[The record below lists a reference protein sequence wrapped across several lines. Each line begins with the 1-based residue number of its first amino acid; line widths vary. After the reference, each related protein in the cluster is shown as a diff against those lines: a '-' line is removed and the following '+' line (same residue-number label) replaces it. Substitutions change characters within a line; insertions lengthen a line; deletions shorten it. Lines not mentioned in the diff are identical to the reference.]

1 VVRLLTG
8 HHPITTLLASNHAT
22 FSPSITNRSPSEETV
37 STRPSLDD
45 VTPATVAA
53 VQRTLDGRWHALR
66 DEIRGRDDFAE
77 LRVDPGTDV
86 ESHRAAVWEMLA
98 RLAKEGHA
106 VHGFPTAVGGRGD
119 IGGSVVSFEML
130 AFADLS
136 LQVKSGVQWG
146 LFGGAIQA
154 LGNAEQHQRFLP
166 GVMDLSLPG
175 CFAMTET
182 GHGSDVQS
190 VHTTATYEPAA
201 GELVIDTPTESARK
215 DYIGN
220 AARDG
225 RMAAVFVQLYS
236 APAGQEPERHGVH
249 AVLVPLRDDDG
260 TVLPGVEITDD
271 GHKEGLN
278 GVDNGRLAFH
288 GVRVPRENLLDRYG
302 TVAEDGTYSSSISS
316 ENRRFFTML
325 GALVRGR
332 VSVSGSAVGAASLAQ
347 TIAVRYGEARR
358 QFAAPGSDAGASGAT
373 GQGEEIVV
381 LDYLAHQ
388 RKLLPG
394 LARTYA
400 LRFAQNELV
409 EMLHDVQTTR
419 EAGGHIDEKR
429 QRELESRAAGTK
441 ALTTWHATSTI
452 QACREACGGQGYLS
466 ENRLGALRAD
476 TDVFTTFEGDN
487 TVLLQLV
494 AKGLI
499 SGYADD
505 FGHLDTL
512 GTVRFVAD
520 QVLDTVAERT
530 SLRQLAERLRAVG
543 PGREEDDVLD
553 RSWQVK
559 LLDDREEH
567 TLDSLVRRLR
577 RAREKGISAER
588 QFAIFNNAQDHLL
601 RAARSHLDGLVLD
614 AFVRG
619 IDSCVDPSARELLS
633 AVCDLYALSL
643 IEEDKAWFLEH
654 GRMSAARAK
663 TVTAEVNRL
672 CGALRPHARALV
684 DAFGI
689 PESWIGAPIATGA
702 EQRRQDEARA
712 HAASLH

>member
-1 VVRLLTG
+1 MT
-8 HHPITTLLASNHAT
+8 AST
-22 FSPSITNRSPSEETV
+22 P
-37 STRPSLDD
+37 LDPGS
-45 VTPATVAA
+45 VTPAAVVAVRHA
-53 VQRTLDGRWHALR
+53 LDGRWSALR
-66 DEIRGRDDFAE
+66 DEIRARDDFAS
-77 LRVDPGTDV
+77 LRVAPGTDS
-86 ESHRAAVWEMLA
+86 ETYRDRVWEMLG
-98 RLAKEGHA
+98 RLAADGHA
-106 VHGFPTAVGGRGD
+106 LHGFPASVGGHGD

-154 LGNAEQHQRFLP
+154 LGNPEQHARYLP
-166 GVMDLSLPG
+166 SVMDLSLPG
-175 CFAMTET
+175 CFGMTET

-190 VHTTATYEPAA
+190 VHTTATYDPATD
-201 GELVIDTPTESARK
+201 EFVIDTPTESARK

-225 RMAAVFVQLYS
+225 RMAALFVQLFT
-236 APAGQEPERHGVH
+236 APAGEEPQRYGVH
-249 AVLVPLRDDDG
+249 AILVPLRDEDG

-302 TVAEDGTYSSSISS
+302 TVAADGSYSSSIES

-332 VSVSGSAVGAASLAQ
+332 ISVSGSAVGAAMLAL
-347 TIAVRYGEARR
+347 TIAVRYGEVRR
-358 QFAAPGSDAGASGAT
+358 QFSAPGGD
-373 GQGEEIVV
+373 GEIAI

-388 RKLLPG
+388 RKLLPL

-409 EMLHDVQTTR
+409 EMLHDIQTTR
-419 EAGGHIDEKR
+419 EAGGDVDEKR
-429 QRELESRAAGTK
+429 QRELESRAAGIK
-441 ALTTWHATSTI
+441 ALSTWNATEVI
-452 QACREACGGQGYLS
+452 QVCREACGGQGYLS
-466 ENRLGALRAD
+466 ENRLGALRTD

-512 GTVRFVAD
+512 GTIRFVAD
-520 QVLDTVAERT
+520 QVLDSVAERT
-530 SLRQLAERLRAVG
+530 SLHSLAERLRGAAG
-543 PGREEDDVLD
+543 GDEDEVLD
-553 RSWQVK
+553 SSWQIK

-577 RAREKGISAER
+577 PARGKGVGADRAFE
-588 QFAIFNNAQDHLL
+588 IFNNAQDHLL

-614 AFVRG
+614 AFNRACE
-619 IDSCVDPSARELLS
+619 SRTDPAARTLMRQ
-633 AVCDLYALSL
+633 VCDLYALSV
-643 IEEDKAWFLEH
+643 IEDDKGWFLEH
-654 GRMSAARAK
+654 GRISASRAK
-663 TVTAEVNRL
+663 AVTAEVNRL
-672 CGALRPHARALV
+672 CQGLRPHARALI

-689 PESWIGAPIATGA
+689 PESWIGAPIAVGDEA
-702 EQRRQDEARA
+702 RRQDEASA
-712 HAASLH
+712 HAHADAGAATS

>member
-1 VVRLLTG
+1 M
-8 HHPITTLLASNHAT
+8 S
-22 FSPSITNRSPSEETV
+22 SPSSRQFPDE
-37 STRPSLDD
+37 
-45 VTPATVAA
+45 VTDATVAA
-53 VQRTLDGRWHALR
+53 VQRALDGRWHTVR
-66 DEIRGRDDFAE
+66 EEIRARPDFAE

-86 ESHRAAVWEMLA
+86 ESYRAEVWGMLR
-98 RLAKEGHA
+98 RLADDGHA

-119 IGGSVVSFEML
+119 IGASVVSFEML

-154 LGNAEQHQRFLP
+154 LGNTDQHARYLP

-190 VHTTATYEPAA
+190 VHTTATYDPET
-201 GELVIDTPTESARK
+201 GEFVVDTPTESARK

-225 RMAAVFVQLYS
+225 RVAAVFVQLYS
-236 APAGQEPERHGVH
+236 LGERHGVH

-260 TVLPGVEITDD
+260 EVLPGVEITDD

-278 GVDNGRLAFH
+278 GVDNGRLAFR

-302 TVAEDGTYSSSISS
+302 SVAEDGTYSSSIES

-358 QFAAPGSDAGASGAT
+358 QFAAPGSD
-373 GQGEEIVV
+373 EEITV

-409 EMLHDVQTTR
+409 EMLHDIQTTR
-419 EAGGHIDEKR
+419 EAGGDVDEKR

-441 ALTTWHATSTI
+441 ALTTWHATATI

-505 FGHLDTL
+505 FGNLDTL

-543 PGREEDDVLD
+543 PGRDEDDVLD

-567 TLDSLVRRLR
+567 TLDGLVRRLR
-577 RAREKGISAER
+577 PARDKSLSAER

-619 IDSCVDPSARELLS
+619 IDATVDPSAQAMLGR
-633 AVCDLYALSL
+633 VCDLYALSL
-643 IEEDKAWFLEH
+643 IEEDKGWFLEH
-654 GRMSAARAK
+654 GRISAARAK

-672 CGALRPHARALV
+672 CQELRPHARALV

>member
-1 VVRLLTG
+1 M
-8 HHPITTLLASNHAT
+8 
-22 FSPSITNRSPSEETV
+22 
-37 STRPSLDD
+37 
-45 VTPATVAA
+45 AA
-53 VQRTLDGRWHALR
+53 VRRTLDGRWHTLR
-66 DEIRGRDDFAE
+66 DEIRSREDFAE
-77 LRVDPGTDV
+77 LRVDPATGV
-86 ESHRAAVWEMLA
+86 EAYRAAVWDMLG
-98 RLAKEGHA
+98 RLAADGHA

-154 LGNAEQHQRFLP
+154 LGNPEQHARWLP
-166 GVMDLSLPG
+166 AVMDLTLPG

-190 VHTTATYEPAA
+190 VHTTATYDPDTREF
-201 GELVIDTPTESARK
+201 VVDTPTESARK

-236 APAGQEPERHGVH
+236 KGERHGVH

-260 TVLPGVEITDD
+260 NVLPGVEITDD

-288 GVRVPRENLLDRYG
+288 GVRVPRENLLDRHG
-302 TVAEDGTYSSSISS
+302 SVAEDGTYSSSIES

-358 QFAAPGSDAGASGAT
+358 QFAAPGGD
-373 GQGEEIVV
+373 EEITV

-409 EMLHDVQTTR
+409 EMLHDIQTTR
-419 EAGGHIDEKR
+419 EAGGDVDEKR

-441 ALTTWHATSTI
+441 ALTTWHATATI

-466 ENRLGALRAD
+466 ENRLGQLRAD

-505 FGHLDTL
+505 FGNLDTL

-543 PGREEDDVLD
+543 PGGEDDVRE

-567 TLDSLVRRLR
+567 TLDGLVRRLR
-577 RAREKGISAER
+577 PARDKGISAER
-588 QFAIFNNAQDHLL
+588 QFAIFNSAQDHLL
-601 RAARSHLDGLVLD
+601 RAARAHLDGLVLD

-619 IDSCVDPSARELLS
+619 IDTCVDPSARALLEK
-633 AVCDLYALSL
+633 VCDLYALSL
-643 IEEDKAWFLEH
+643 IEEDKGWFLEH
-654 GRMSAARAK
+654 GRISAARSKAI
-663 TVTAEVNRL
+663 TAEVNRL
-672 CGALRPHARALV
+672 CLELRPHARALV

-689 PESWIGAPIATGA
+689 PEEWIGAPIATGA

-712 HAASLH
+712 HAASLV

>member
-1 VVRLLTG
+1 M
-8 HHPITTLLASNHAT
+8 
-22 FSPSITNRSPSEETV
+22 SPSRA
-37 STRPSLDD
+37 LDRTS
-45 VTPATVAA
+45 VPAAVVAA
-53 VQRTLDGRWHALR
+53 VGRRLDGRWHELR
-66 DEIRGRDDFAE
+66 EEVRGREDFAD
-77 LRVDPGTDV
+77 LRVEPGTDT
-86 ESHRAAVWEMLA
+86 ETHRARVWEMLQV
-98 RLAKEGHA
+98 LADDGHA
-106 VHGFPTAVGGRGD
+106 VHGFPVAQGGRGD

-154 LGNAEQHQRFLP
+154 LGSLEQQAEYLP
-166 GVMDLSLPG
+166 RVMDLSLPG

-190 VHTTATYEPAA
+190 VHTTATYDPAT
-201 GELVIDTPTESARK
+201 EEFVIDTPTESARK

-225 RMAAVFVQLYS
+225 RMAAVFVQLWS
-236 APAGQEPERHGVH
+236 APADAERSGAGPSGTGETPERHGVH
-249 AVLVPLRDDDG
+249 AVLVPLRDEDG
-260 TVLPGVEITDD
+260 SVRPGVEITDD
-271 GHKEGLN
+271 GQKAGLN

-288 GVRVPRENLLDRYG
+288 GVRVPRANLLAAHG
-302 TVAEDGTYSSSISS
+302 EVAADGTYSSSIES

-332 VSVSGSAVGAASLAQ
+332 ISVSGSAVGAGSLAL

-358 QFAAPGSDAGASGAT
+358 QFAAPGGAD
-373 GQGEEIVV
+373 EIVV

-388 RKLLPG
+388 RKLLPA

-409 EMLHDVQTTR
+409 EMLHDIQTTR
-419 EAGGHIDEKR
+419 EAGGDVEERR
-429 QRELESRAAGTK
+429 QRELESRAAGIK
-441 ALTTWHATSTI
+441 ALNTWHASATI

-466 ENRLGALRAD
+466 ENRLGQLRAD

-499 SGYADD
+499 SNYADD

-530 SLRQLAERLRAVG
+530 SLRALAERLLAVA
-543 PGREEDDVLD
+543 PGRDAEDDLLE

-577 RAREKGISAER
+577 RARDKRLSADE
-588 QFAIFNNAQDHLL
+588 QFAIFNGAQDHLL
-601 RAARSHLDGLVLD
+601 RAARCHLDGLVLD
-614 AFVRG
+614 AFVRA
-619 IDSCVDPSARELLS
+619 VDAETDPGAQRLLAR
-633 AVCDLYALSL
+633 VCDLYVLSVV
-643 IEEDKAWFLEH
+643 EEDKGWFLEH
-654 GRMSAARAK
+654 GRISAARAK
-663 TVTAEVNRL
+663 AVTTEVNRL
-672 CGALRPHARALV
+672 CGELRPHARALV

-702 EQRRQDEARA
+702 EVARQDEARA
-712 HAASLH
+712 ARG

>member
-1 VVRLLTG
+1 VT
-8 HHPITTLLASNHAT
+8 AST
-22 FSPSITNRSPSEETV
+22 P
-37 STRPSLDD
+37 LDSGP
-45 VTPATVAA
+45 VTPAAVVAVRRA
-53 VQRTLDGRWHALR
+53 LDGRWSNVR
-66 DEIRGRDDFAE
+66 DEIRARDDFAQ
-77 LRVDPGTDV
+77 LRVPPGTDS
-86 ESHRAAVWEMLA
+86 ETYRDRVWEMLGQ
-98 RLAKEGHA
+98 LAADGHA
-106 VHGFPTAVGGRGD
+106 LHGFPASVGGHGD

-154 LGNAEQHQRFLP
+154 LGNPEQHARYLP
-166 GVMDLSLPG
+166 SVMDLSLPG
-175 CFAMTET
+175 CFGMTET

-190 VHTTATYEPAA
+190 VHTTATFDPAT
-201 GELVIDTPTESARK
+201 GEFVIDTPTESARK

-225 RMAAVFVQLYS
+225 RMAALFVQLWT
-236 APAGQEPERHGVH
+236 APAGQAPQRYGVH
-249 AVLVPLRDDDG
+249 AILVPLRDDDG

-278 GVDNGRLAFH
+278 GVDNGRLAFR

-302 TVAEDGTYSSSISS
+302 TVAADGTYSSSIES

-332 VSVSGSAVGAASLAQ
+332 ISVSGSAVGAAMLAL
-347 TIAVRYGEARR
+347 TIAIRYGEVRR
-358 QFAAPGSDAGASGAT
+358 QFSAPGGT
-373 GQGEEIVV
+373 GEIAI

-388 RKLLPG
+388 RKLLPL

-409 EMLHDVQTTR
+409 EMLHDIQTAR
-419 EAGGHIDEKR
+419 EAGGDVDEKR
-429 QRELESRAAGTK
+429 QRELESRAAGIK
-441 ALTTWHATSTI
+441 ALSTWNATEVI
-452 QACREACGGQGYLS
+452 QVCREACGGQGYLS
-466 ENRLGALRAD
+466 ENRLGALRTD

-505 FGHLDTL
+505 FGNLDTL
-512 GTVRFVAD
+512 GTIRFVAD
-520 QVLDTVAERT
+520 QVLDSVAERT
-530 SLRQLAERLRAVG
+530 SLHSLAERLRGAAG
-543 PGREEDDVLD
+543 GDDDEVLD
-553 RSWQVK
+553 SSWQIK

-577 RAREKGISAER
+577 PARGKGVSADRAFE
-588 QFAIFNNAQDHLL
+588 IFNSTQDHLL

-614 AFVRG
+614 AFNRACEG
-619 IDSCVDPSARELLS
+619 QQDPAARSLMRQ
-633 AVCDLYALSL
+633 VCDLYALSV
-643 IEEDKAWFLEH
+643 IEADKGWFLEH
-654 GRMSAARAK
+654 GRISASRAK
-663 TVTAEVNRL
+663 AVTSEVNRL
-672 CGALRPHARALV
+672 CQGLRPHARALI

-689 PESWIGAPIATGA
+689 PESWIGAPIAVGDEA
-702 EQRRQDEARA
+702 RRQDEAVA
-712 HAASLH
+712 HAASGTETG

>member
-1 VVRLLTG
+1 M
-8 HHPITTLLASNHAT
+8 
-22 FSPSITNRSPSEETV
+22 
-37 STRPSLDD
+37 
-45 VTPATVAA
+45 
-53 VQRTLDGRWHALR
+53 R
-66 DEIRGRDDFAE
+66 DEIRDRPDFAE
-77 LRVDPGTDV
+77 LRVDPGLDV
-86 ESHRAAVWEMLA
+86 ESYRAEIWEMLR
-98 RLAKEGHA
+98 RLADDGHA

-119 IGGSVVSFEML
+119 IGASVVSFEML

-154 LGNAEQHQRFLP
+154 LGNAEQHARFLP

-190 VHTTATYEPAA
+190 VHTTATYDADT
-201 GELVIDTPTESARK
+201 GEFVVDTPTESARK

-225 RMAAVFVQLYS
+225 RMAAVFVQLYTGRPGEE
-236 APAGQEPERHGVH
+236 AQRHGVH

-302 TVAEDGTYSSSISS
+302 AVAEDGTYSSSIES

-358 QFAAPGSDAGASGAT
+358 QFAAPGSE
-373 GQGEEIVV
+373 EEITV

-409 EMLHDVQTTR
+409 EMLHDIQTTR
-419 EAGGHIDEKR
+419 EAGGDVDEKR

-441 ALTTWHATSTI
+441 ALTTWHATATI

-505 FGHLDTL
+505 FGNLDTL

-530 SLRQLAERLRAVG
+530 SLRQLAERLRAVA
-543 PGREEDDVLD
+543 PGRDEDDVLD

-567 TLDSLVRRLR
+567 TLDGLVRRLR
-577 RAREKGISAER
+577 PARDKSLSAER

-619 IDSCVDPSARELLS
+619 VEAAVDPSARALLGK
-633 AVCDLYALSL
+633 VCDLYALSV
-643 IEEDKAWFLEH
+643 IEEDKGWFLEH
-654 GRMSAARAK
+654 GRISAARAK

-672 CGALRPHARALV
+672 CQELRPHARALV

-689 PESWIGAPIATGA
+689 PETWIGAPIATGA

>member
-1 VVRLLTG
+1 MAAPLSVPPSTSDVSASVV
-8 HHPITTLLASNHAT
+8 
-22 FSPSITNRSPSEETV
+22 
-37 STRPSLDD
+37 D
-45 VTPATVAA
+45 A
-53 VQRTLDGRWHALR
+53 VRHSLDGRWSWLR
-66 DEIRGRDDFAE
+66 DEIRGREDFGD
-77 LRVDPGTDV
+77 LRVEPGIDAET
-86 ESHRAAVWEMLA
+86 HRQRVWEMLGQ
-98 RLAKEGHA
+98 LAADGHA

-154 LGNAEQHQRFLP
+154 LGSPEQQARYLP
-166 GVMDLSLPG
+166 SVMDLSLPG
-175 CFAMTET
+175 CFGMTET

-190 VHTTATYEPAA
+190 VHTTATYDPAT
-201 GELVIDTPTESARK
+201 GEFVIDTPTESAKK

-225 RMAAVFVQLYS
+225 RMAAVFVQLWS
-236 APAGQEPERHGVH
+236 APAGEAPARHGVH

-302 TVAEDGTYSSSISS
+302 SVAADGTYSSSIES

-332 VSVSGSAVGAASLAQ
+332 ISVSGSAVGAAQLAL
-347 TIAVRYGEARR
+347 TIALRYAEARR
-358 QFAAPGSDAGASGAT
+358 QFAAPGGDG
-373 GQGEEIVV
+373 EIVV

-388 RKLLPG
+388 RKLLPL

-409 EMLHDVQTTR
+409 EMLHDIQTER
-419 EAGGHIDEKR
+419 EAGGSVDENR
-429 QRELESRAAGTK
+429 QRELESRAAGIK
-441 ALTTWHATSTI
+441 ALSTWNATEVI
-452 QACREACGGQGYLS
+452 QVCREACGGQGYLS
-466 ENRLGALRAD
+466 ENRLGTLRAD

-505 FGHLDTL
+505 FGNLDTL
-512 GTVRFVAD
+512 GTIRFVAD

-530 SLRQLAERLRAVG
+530 SLHQLAERLRGAAAG
-543 PGREEDDVLD
+543 DDEELLD
-553 RSWQVK
+553 ASWQIK
-559 LLDDREEH
+559 LLDDREQH
-567 TLDSLVRRLR
+567 TLDGLVRRLR
-577 RAREKGISAER
+577 PARGKGVSPDKA
-588 QFAIFNNAQDHLL
+588 FAIFNRAQDHLL
-601 RAARSHLDGLVLD
+601 HSARAHLDGLVLD
-614 AFVRG
+614 AFNRA
-619 IDSCVDPSARELLS
+619 CEAQTDPTARQLMRS
-633 AVCDLYALSL
+633 VCDLYALSVV
-643 IEEDKAWFLEH
+643 EQDKGWFLEH
-654 GRMSAARAK
+654 GRISAARSKA
-663 TVTAEVNRL
+663 VTSEINKL
-672 CGALRPHARALV
+672 CHTLRPHARTLI

-702 EQRRQDEARA
+702 ETRRQDEAIA
-712 HAASLH
+712 HAASLQG

>member
-1 VVRLLTG
+1 MST
-8 HHPITTLLASNHAT
+8 
-22 FSPSITNRSPSEETV
+22 PS
-37 STRPSLDD
+37 STD

-53 VQRTLDGRWHALR
+53 VQLALDGRWHALR
-66 DEIRGRDDFAE
+66 DEVRARDDFAH
-77 LRVDPGTDV
+77 LRVDPDTGV
-86 ESHRAAVWEMLA
+86 ESYRAAVGEMLV
-98 RLAKEGHA
+98 RLADEGHA
-106 VHGFPTAVGGRGD
+106 VHGFPVAVGGRGD

-130 AFADLS
+130 AYADLS

-154 LGNAEQHQRFLP
+154 LGNAEQHARYLP

-190 VHTTATYEPAA
+190 VHTTATYDAA
-201 GELVIDTPTESARK
+201 TGELVIDTPTESARK
-215 DYIGN
+215 DYIGG
-220 AARDG
+220 AARDA

-236 APAGQEPERHGVH
+236 GGERHGVH
-249 AVLVPLRDDDG
+249 AVLVPVRSDDG
-260 TVLPGVEITDD
+260 EVLPGVEIVDD

-278 GVDNGRLAFH
+278 GVDNGRLSFH

-302 TVAEDGTYSSSISS
+302 TVAEDGTYSSSIES

-332 VSVSGSAVGAASLAQ
+332 VSVSGSAVGAAALAQ

-358 QFAAPGSDAGASGAT
+358 QFAAPGSD
-373 GQGEEIVV
+373 EEITV

-400 LRFAQNELV
+400 MRFAQNELV

-419 EAGGHIDEKR
+419 EAGGDVDEKR

-441 ALTTWHATSTI
+441 ALTTWHATATI

-466 ENRLGALRAD
+466 ENRLGQLRAD

-530 SLRQLAERLRAVG
+530 SLRQLAERLRAVA
-543 PGREEDDVLD
+543 PGRDEEDVRD

-567 TLDSLVRRLR
+567 TLDGLVRRLR
-577 RAREKGISAER
+577 PARDKGISPER
-588 QFAIFNNAQDHLL
+588 QFAIFNGAQDHLL

-614 AFVRG
+614 AFVRA
-619 IDSCVDPSARELLS
+619 IDACTDPSARALLGK
-633 AVCDLYALSL
+633 VCDLYALSL
-643 IEEDKAWFLEH
+643 IEEDKGWFLEH
-654 GRMSAARAK
+654 GRISATRSKAI
-663 TVTAEVNRL
+663 TAEVNRL
-672 CGALRPHARALV
+672 CLELRPHARALV

-689 PESWIGAPIATGA
+689 PEAWIGAPIATGA

-712 HAASLH
+712 HAASLA

>member
-1 VVRLLTG
+1 M
-8 HHPITTLLASNHAT
+8 
-22 FSPSITNRSPSEETV
+22 
-37 STRPSLDD
+37 
-45 VTPATVAA
+45 
-53 VQRTLDGRWHALR
+53 QRTLDGRWHTVR
-66 DEIRGRDDFAE
+66 DEIRDRPDFAE
-77 LRVDPGTDV
+77 LRVDPGLDV
-86 ESHRAAVWEMLA
+86 ESYRAEIWEMLR
-98 RLAKEGHA
+98 RLADDGHA

-119 IGGSVVSFEML
+119 IGASVVSFEML

-154 LGNAEQHQRFLP
+154 LGNAEQHARFLP

-190 VHTTATYEPAA
+190 VHTTATYDADT
-201 GELVIDTPTESARK
+201 GEFVVDTPTESARK

-225 RMAAVFVQLYS
+225 RMAAVFVQLYT
-236 APAGQEPERHGVH
+236 GGERHGVH

-260 TVLPGVEITDD
+260 AVLPGVEITDD

-278 GVDNGRLAFH
+278 GVDNGRLAFR

-302 TVAEDGTYSSSISS
+302 AVAEDGTYSSSIES

-358 QFAAPGSDAGASGAT
+358 QFAAPGSD
-373 GQGEEIVV
+373 EEITV

-409 EMLHDVQTTR
+409 EMLHDIQTTR
-419 EAGGHIDEKR
+419 EAGGDVDEKR

-441 ALTTWHATSTI
+441 ALTTWHATATI

-505 FGHLDTL
+505 FGNLDTL

-530 SLRQLAERLRAVG
+530 SLRQLAERLRAVA
-543 PGREEDDVLD
+543 PGRDEDDVLD

-567 TLDSLVRRLR
+567 TLDGLVRRLR
-577 RAREKGISAER
+577 PARDKSLSAER

-619 IDSCVDPSARELLS
+619 VEAAVDPSARALLGK
-633 AVCDLYALSL
+633 VCDLYALSV
-643 IEEDKAWFLEH
+643 IEEDKGWFLEH
-654 GRMSAARAK
+654 GRISAARAK

-672 CGALRPHARALV
+672 CQELRPHARALV

-689 PESWIGAPIATGA
+689 PETWIGAPIATGA

>member
-1 VVRLLTG
+1 
-8 HHPITTLLASNHAT
+8 
-22 FSPSITNRSPSEETV
+22 V
-37 STRPSLDD
+37 STRTSIDD

-53 VQRTLDGRWHALR
+53 LQRTLDGRWHTLR
-66 DEIRGRDDFAE
+66 DEIRSRDDFAE

-86 ESHRAAVWEMLA
+86 EGYRAAVWDMLR
-98 RLAKEGHA
+98 RLADEGHA
-106 VHGFPTAVGGRGD
+106 VHGFPAAVGGRGD

-154 LGNAEQHQRFLP
+154 LGNAEQHARYLP

-190 VHTTATYEPAA
+190 VHTTATYDAST

-225 RMAAVFVQLYS
+225 KMAAVFVQLYS
-236 APAGQEPERHGVH
+236 RGERHGVH
-249 AVLVPLRDDDG
+249 AVLVPLSGDDG
-260 TVLPGVEITDD
+260 AVLPGVEITDD

-358 QFAAPGSDAGASGAT
+358 QFAAPGGD
-373 GQGEEIVV
+373 EEITV

-409 EMLHDVQTTR
+409 EMLHDIQTTR
-419 EAGGHIDEKR
+419 EAGGDVDEKR

-441 ALTTWHATSTI
+441 ALTTWHATATI

-466 ENRLGALRAD
+466 ENRLGQLRAD

-505 FGHLDTL
+505 FGNLDTL

-530 SLRQLAERLRAVG
+530 SLRQLTERLRAVG
-543 PGREEDDVLD
+543 PGRDEDDVLE

-567 TLDSLVRRLR
+567 TLDGLVRRLR
-577 RAREKGISAER
+577 PARDKGISAER

-619 IDSCVDPSARELLS
+619 IDTCVDPSARALMER
-633 AVCDLYALSL
+633 VCDLYALSL
-643 IEEDKAWFLEH
+643 IEEDKGWFLEH
-654 GRMSAARAK
+654 GRISAARAK
-663 TVTAEVNRL
+663 AVTAEVNRL
-672 CGALRPHARALV
+672 CQQLRPHARALV

-689 PESWIGAPIATGA
+689 PEAWIGAPIATGA
-702 EQRRQDEARA
+702 ETRRQDEARA

>member
-1 VVRLLTG
+1 
-8 HHPITTLLASNHAT
+8 
-22 FSPSITNRSPSEETV
+22 V
-37 STRPSLDD
+37 STPTRSTGRSASRTPE
-45 VTPATVAA
+45 VTPATVVA
-53 VQRTLDGRWHALR
+53 VRRALDGRWAGIR
-66 DEIRGRDDFAE
+66 DEIRAREDFAE
-77 LRVDPGTDV
+77 LRVDPGTDT
-86 ESHRAAVWEMLA
+86 ETYRAAVWEMLG
-98 RLAKEGHA
+98 RLAADGHA

-130 AFADLS
+130 AFGDLS

-154 LGNAEQHQRFLP
+154 LGNPEQHRRWLP

-190 VHTTATYEPAA
+190 VHTTATYDPAT
-201 GELVIDTPTESARK
+201 EEFVVDTPTEAARK

-236 APAGQEPERHGVH
+236 SPAGEELERHGVH
-249 AVLVPLRDDDG
+249 ALLVPLRGEDG
-260 TVLPGVEITDD
+260 EVLPGVEITDD

-302 TVAEDGTYSSSISS
+302 TVDADGSYSSSIES

-332 VSVSGSAVGAASLAQ
+332 VSVSGSAVGAASLAL

-358 QFAAPGSDAGASGAT
+358 QFAAPGSDD
-373 GQGEEIVV
+373 EITV

-388 RKLLPG
+388 RKLLPL

-409 EMLHDVQTTR
+409 GMLHDVQTHR
-419 EAGGHIDEKR
+419 EAGGDVEEHR

-441 ALTTWHATSTI
+441 ALTTWHATEAI
-452 QACREACGGQGYLS
+452 QVSREACGGQGYLS
-466 ENRLGALRAD
+466 ENRLGQLRAD

-505 FGHLDTL
+505 FGNLDTL

-543 PGREEDDVLD
+543 PGRDEDDVLE

-567 TLDSLVRRLR
+567 TLDGLVRRLR
-577 RAREKGISAER
+577 PAREKGISPER
-588 QFAIFNNAQDHLL
+588 QFAIFNGAQDHLL

-614 AFVRG
+614 AFVRAV
-619 IDSCVDPSARELLS
+619 DAEADPSAKALLGK
-633 AVCDLYALSL
+633 VCDLYALSL
-643 IEEDKAWFLEH
+643 IEADKGWFLEH
-654 GRMSAARAK
+654 GRISAARSKA
-663 TVTAEVNRL
+663 VTAEVNRL
-672 CGALRPHARALV
+672 CGELRPHARALV

-689 PESWIGAPIATGA
+689 PEEWIGAPIATGA
-702 EQRRQDEARA
+702 ETRRQEEARA

>member
-1 VVRLLTG
+1 MN
-8 HHPITTLLASNHAT
+8 HPSHRAT
-22 FSPSITNRSPSEETV
+22 
-37 STRPSLDD
+37 DQYGD
-45 VTPATVAA
+45 ATVAA
-53 VQRTLDGRWHALR
+53 VQRALDGRWHTVR
-66 DEIRGRDDFAE
+66 EEIRSRPDFAE
-77 LRVDPGTDV
+77 LRVHPGTDV
-86 ESHRAAVWEMLA
+86 ESYRAAVWEMLA
-98 RLAKEGHA
+98 RLARDGHA

-119 IGGSVVSFEML
+119 IGASVVSFEML

-154 LGNAEQHQRFLP
+154 LGNEEQHARFLP

-190 VHTTATYEPAA
+190 VHTTATYDPDT
-201 GELVIDTPTESARK
+201 GEFVVDTPTESARK

-236 APAGQEPERHGVH
+236 GQKGEPPERHGVH
-249 AVLVPLRDDDG
+249 AVLVPLRGDDG
-260 TVLPGVEITDD
+260 EVLPGVEITDD

-302 TVAEDGTYSSSISS
+302 SVAEDGTYSSSIES

-358 QFAAPGSDAGASGAT
+358 QFAAPG
-373 GQGEEIVV
+373 GEDEIVV

-409 EMLHDVQTTR
+409 EMLHDIQTTR
-419 EAGGHIDEKR
+419 EAGGEIDEKR

-441 ALTTWHATSTI
+441 ALTTWHATATI

-466 ENRLGALRAD
+466 ENRLGQLRAD

-505 FGHLDTL
+505 FGNLDTL

-567 TLDSLVRRLR
+567 TLDGLVRRLR
-577 RAREKGISAER
+577 PAREKGISPER

-619 IDSCVDPSARELLS
+619 IDAAVDPSARALLGK
-633 AVCDLYALSL
+633 VCDLFALSL
-643 IEEDKAWFLEH
+643 IEEDKGWFLEH
-654 GRMSAARAK
+654 GRISATRAK

-672 CGALRPHARALV
+672 CRELRPHARALV

-689 PESWIGAPIATGA
+689 PEEWIGAPIATGA
-702 EQRRQDEARA
+702 EDRRQEEARA
-712 HAASLH
+712 HAASLR

>member
-1 VVRLLTG
+1 MAAPLSV
-8 HHPITTLLASNHAT
+8 PP
-22 FSPSITNRSPSEETV
+22 SPS
-37 STRPSLDD
+37 D
-45 VTPATVAA
+45 VTGPSVDAM
-53 VQRTLDGRWHALR
+53 RHSLDGRWSWLR
-66 DEIRGRDDFAE
+66 DEIRDRDDFAD
-77 LRVDPGTDV
+77 LRVDPATDS
-86 ESHRAAVWEMLA
+86 ETHRQRVWEMLEQ
-98 RLAKEGHA
+98 LAADGHA

-154 LGNAEQHQRFLP
+154 LGNAEQQARYLP
-166 GVMDLSLPG
+166 SVMDLSLPG
-175 CFAMTET
+175 CFGMTET

-190 VHTTATYEPAA
+190 VHTTATYDPAT
-201 GELVIDTPTESARK
+201 GEFVVDTPTESARK

-225 RMAAVFVQLYS
+225 RMAAVFVQLWT
-236 APAGQEPERHGVH
+236 APAGETPTRHGVH
-249 AVLVPLRDDDG
+249 AVLVPLRDEAG
-260 TVLPGVEITDD
+260 NVLPGVEITDD

-302 TVAEDGTYSSSISS
+302 SVDADGTYSSSIES

-332 VSVSGSAVGAASLAQ
+332 VSVSGSAVGAAMLAL
-347 TIAVRYGEARR
+347 TIAIRYGEARR
-358 QFAAPGSDAGASGAT
+358 QFAAPGGD
-373 GQGEEIVV
+373 GEIAI

-388 RKLLPG
+388 RKLFPL

-400 LRFAQNELV
+400 LRYAQNELV
-409 EMLHDVQTTR
+409 EMLHDIQTER
-419 EAGGHIDEKR
+419 EAGGSVDEKR
-429 QRELESRAAGTK
+429 QRELESRAAGIK
-441 ALTTWHATSTI
+441 ALSTWNATEVI
-452 QACREACGGQGYLS
+452 QVCREACGGQGYLS

-505 FGHLDTL
+505 FGNLDTF
-512 GTVRFVAD
+512 GTIRFVAD

-530 SLRQLAERLRAVG
+530 SLHQLAERLRGAAAG
-543 PGREEDDVLD
+543 GDDDEVLD
-553 RSWQVK
+553 ASWQIK

-577 RAREKGISAER
+577 PARGRNVAPDRA
-588 QFAIFNNAQDHLL
+588 FDIFNRAQDHLL
-601 RAARSHLDGLVLD
+601 HAARAHLDGLVLD
-614 AFVRG
+614 AFHHAVEK
-619 IDSCVDPSARELLS
+619 VTDPTAAKLMRSM
-633 AVCDLYALSL
+633 CDLYALTVV
-643 IEEDKAWFLEH
+643 EQDKGWFLEH
-654 GRMSAARAK
+654 GRISAARSKA
-663 TVTAEVNRL
+663 VTAEINKL
-672 CGALRPHARALV
+672 CRTLRPHARTLI

-689 PESWIGAPIATGA
+689 PEAWIGAPIATGA
-702 EQRRQDEARA
+702 ENRRQDEAIAHQTRA
-712 HAASLH
+712 

>member
-1 VVRLLTG
+1 M
-8 HHPITTLLASNHAT
+8 S
-22 FSPSITNRSPSEETV
+22 SPSSRISP
-37 STRPSLDD
+37 DD
-45 VTPATVAA
+45 VTAATVAA
-53 VQRTLDGRWHALR
+53 VQRTLDGRWHTVR
-66 DEIRGRDDFAE
+66 DEIRDRPDFAE
-77 LRVDPGTDV
+77 LRVDPGLDV
-86 ESHRAAVWEMLA
+86 ESYRAEIWEMLR
-98 RLAKEGHA
+98 RLADDGHA

-119 IGGSVVSFEML
+119 IGASVVSFEML

-154 LGNAEQHQRFLP
+154 LGNAEQHARFLP

-190 VHTTATYEPAA
+190 VHTTATYDADT
-201 GELVIDTPTESARK
+201 GEFVVDTPTESARK

-225 RMAAVFVQLYS
+225 RMAAVFVQLYT
-236 APAGQEPERHGVH
+236 APSSHPPERHGVH

-260 TVLPGVEITDD
+260 AVLPGVEITDD

-278 GVDNGRLAFH
+278 GVDNGRLAFR

-302 TVAEDGTYSSSISS
+302 AVAEDGTYASSIES

-347 TIAVRYGEARR
+347 TIAVRYAEARR
-358 QFAAPGSDAGASGAT
+358 QFAAPGSE
-373 GQGEEIVV
+373 EEITV

-409 EMLHDVQTTR
+409 EMLHDIQTTR
-419 EAGGHIDEKR
+419 EAGGDVDEKR

-441 ALTTWHATSTI
+441 ALTTWHATATI

-466 ENRLGALRAD
+466 ENRLGQLRAD

-505 FGHLDTL
+505 FGNLDTL

-530 SLRQLAERLRAVG
+530 SLRQLAERLRAVA
-543 PGREEDDVLD
+543 PGRDEDDVLD

-567 TLDSLVRRLR
+567 TLDGLVRRLR
-577 RAREKGISAER
+577 PARDKSLSAER

-619 IDSCVDPSARELLS
+619 VDAAADPSARALLGK
-633 AVCDLYALSL
+633 VCDLYALSV
-643 IEEDKAWFLEH
+643 IEEDKGWFLEH
-654 GRMSAARAK
+654 GRISAARAK

-672 CGALRPHARALV
+672 CQELRPHARALV

-689 PESWIGAPIATGA
+689 PETWIGAPIATGA

>member
-1 VVRLLTG
+1 VN
-8 HHPITTLLASNHAT
+8 HPSDRAT
-22 FSPSITNRSPSEETV
+22 HQYDNG
-37 STRPSLDD
+37 
-45 VTPATVAA
+45 TVAA
-53 VQRTLDGRWHALR
+53 VQRALDGRWHTVR
-66 DEIRGRDDFAE
+66 EEIRGRPDFAE
-77 LRVDPGTDV
+77 LRVHPGTDV
-86 ESHRAAVWEMLA
+86 ESYRAAIWEMLA
-98 RLAKEGHA
+98 RLARDGHA

-119 IGGSVVSFEML
+119 IGASVVSFEML

-154 LGNAEQHQRFLP
+154 LGNEEQHARFLP

-190 VHTTATYEPAA
+190 VHTTATYDPDT
-201 GELVIDTPTESARK
+201 GEFVVDTPTESARK

-236 APAGQEPERHGVH
+236 GGPGEETQRHGVH
-249 AVLVPLRDDDG
+249 AVLVPLRGDDG
-260 TVLPGVEITDD
+260 EVLPGVEITDD

-302 TVAEDGTYSSSISS
+302 SVAEDGTYSSSIES

-358 QFAAPGSDAGASGAT
+358 QFAAPG
-373 GQGEEIVV
+373 GENEIVV

-409 EMLHDVQTTR
+409 EMLHDIQTTR
-419 EAGGHIDEKR
+419 EAGGEIDEKR

-441 ALTTWHATSTI
+441 ALTTWHATATI

-466 ENRLGALRAD
+466 ENRLGQLRAD

-505 FGHLDTL
+505 FGNLDTL

-567 TLDSLVRRLR
+567 TLDGLVRRLR
-577 RAREKGISAER
+577 PAREKGISPDR

-601 RAARSHLDGLVLD
+601 RAALSHLDGLVLD

-619 IDSCVDPSARELLS
+619 IDAAVDPSARALLS
-633 AVCDLYALSL
+633 KVCDLFALSL
-643 IEEDKAWFLEH
+643 IEEDKGWFLEH
-654 GRMSAARAK
+654 GRMSASRAK

-672 CGALRPHARALV
+672 CRELRPHARALV

-689 PESWIGAPIATGA
+689 PEEWIGAPIATGA
-702 EQRRQDEARA
+702 EDRRQDEARA

>member
-1 VVRLLTG
+1 
-8 HHPITTLLASNHAT
+8 
-22 FSPSITNRSPSEETV
+22 V
-37 STRPSLDD
+37 STPSWPDD

-53 VQRTLDGRWHALR
+53 VRRTLDGRWAPLR
-66 DEIRGRDDFAE
+66 DEIRRRDDFAA

-86 ESHRAAVWEMLA
+86 ETYRAAIWDMLA
-98 RLAKEGHA
+98 RLAGEGHA

-154 LGNAEQHQRFLP
+154 LGNAEQHERYLP

-190 VHTTATYEPAA
+190 VHTTASYDRET
-201 GELVIDTPTESARK
+201 GEFVVDTPTESARK

-225 RMAAVFVQLYS
+225 RMAAVFAQLYS
-236 APAGQEPERHGVH
+236 RGERHGVH
-249 AVLVPLRDDDG
+249 AVLVPLRSEDG
-260 TVLPGVEITDD
+260 AVLPGVEITDD

-278 GVDNGRLAFH
+278 GVDNGRLAFR

-302 TVAEDGTYSSSISS
+302 SVAADGTYSSSIDS

-358 QFAAPGSDAGASGAT
+358 QFAAPGG
-373 GQGEEIVV
+373 GEEIVV

-394 LARTYA
+394 LAHTYA

-409 EMLHDVQTTR
+409 EMLHDIQTTR
-419 EAGGHIDEKR
+419 EAGGEIDEKR

-441 ALTTWHATSTI
+441 ALTTWHATATI
-452 QACREACGGQGYLS
+452 QASREACGGQGYLS

-505 FGHLDTL
+505 FGNLDTL

-577 RAREKGISAER
+577 RAGQGGHR
-588 QFAIFNNAQDHLL
+588 
-601 RAARSHLDGLVLD
+601 
-614 AFVRG
+614 
-619 IDSCVDPSARELLS
+619 
-633 AVCDLYALSL
+633 
-643 IEEDKAWFLEH
+643 
-654 GRMSAARAK
+654 
-663 TVTAEVNRL
+663 
-672 CGALRPHARALV
+672 
-684 DAFGI
+684 
-689 PESWIGAPIATGA
+689 
-702 EQRRQDEARA
+702 
-712 HAASLH
+712 

>member
-1 VVRLLTG
+1 M
-8 HHPITTLLASNHAT
+8 S
-22 FSPSITNRSPSEETV
+22 SPSSRLSP
-37 STRPSLDD
+37 DD
-45 VTPATVAA
+45 VTAATVAA
-53 VQRTLDGRWHALR
+53 VQRTLDGRWHTVR
-66 DEIRGRDDFAE
+66 DEIRDRPDFAE
-77 LRVDPGTDV
+77 LRVDPGLDV
-86 ESHRAAVWEMLA
+86 ESYRAEIWEMLR
-98 RLAKEGHA
+98 RLADDGHA

-119 IGGSVVSFEML
+119 IGASVVSFEML

-154 LGNAEQHQRFLP
+154 LGNAEQHARFLP

-190 VHTTATYEPAA
+190 VHTTATYDADS
-201 GELVIDTPTESARK
+201 GEFVVDTPTESARK

-225 RMAAVFVQLYS
+225 RMAAVFVQLYTH
-236 APAGQEPERHGVH
+236 GERHGVH

-260 TVLPGVEITDD
+260 AVLPGVEISDD

-278 GVDNGRLAFH
+278 GVDNGRLAFR

-302 TVAEDGTYSSSISS
+302 AVAEDGTYSSSIES

-347 TIAVRYGEARR
+347 AIAVRYGEARR
-358 QFAAPGSDAGASGAT
+358 QFAAPGSE
-373 GQGEEIVV
+373 EEITV

-409 EMLHDVQTTR
+409 EMLHDIQTTR
-419 EAGGHIDEKR
+419 EAGGDVDEKR

-441 ALTTWHATSTI
+441 ALTTWHATATI

-505 FGHLDTL
+505 FGNLDTL

-530 SLRQLAERLRAVG
+530 SLRQLAERLRAVA
-543 PGREEDDVLD
+543 PGRDEDDVLD

-567 TLDSLVRRLR
+567 TLDGLVRRLR
-577 RAREKGISAER
+577 PARDKSLSAER

-619 IDSCVDPSARELLS
+619 VEAAVDPSARALLGT
-633 AVCDLYALSL
+633 VCDLYALSV
-643 IEEDKAWFLEH
+643 IEEDKGWFLEH
-654 GRMSAARAK
+654 GRISAARAK

-672 CGALRPHARALV
+672 CQELRPHARALV

-689 PESWIGAPIATGA
+689 PETWIGAPIATGA

>member
-1 VVRLLTG
+1 MSSR
-8 HHPITTLLASNHAT
+8 
-22 FSPSITNRSPSEETV
+22 PSI
-37 STRPSLDD
+37 DD

-53 VQRTLDGRWHALR
+53 VRRTLNGRWHTLR
-66 DEIRGRDDFAE
+66 DEIRSREDFAE
-77 LRVDPGTDV
+77 LRVDPATGV
-86 ESHRAAVWEMLA
+86 EAYRAAVWDMLG
-98 RLAKEGHA
+98 RLAADGHA

-154 LGNAEQHQRFLP
+154 LGNPEQHARWLP
-166 GVMDLSLPG
+166 AVMDLTLPG

-190 VHTTATYEPAA
+190 VHTTATYDPDTREF
-201 GELVIDTPTESARK
+201 VVDTPTESARK

-236 APAGQEPERHGVH
+236 KGERHGVH

-260 TVLPGVEITDD
+260 NVLPGVEITDD

-288 GVRVPRENLLDRYG
+288 GVRVPRENLLDRHG
-302 TVAEDGTYSSSISS
+302 SVAEDGTYSSSIES

-358 QFAAPGSDAGASGAT
+358 QFAAPGGD
-373 GQGEEIVV
+373 EEITV

-409 EMLHDVQTTR
+409 EMLHDIQTTR
-419 EAGGHIDEKR
+419 EAGGDVDEKR

-441 ALTTWHATSTI
+441 ALTTWHATATI

-466 ENRLGALRAD
+466 ENRLGQLRAD

-505 FGHLDTL
+505 FGNLDTL

-543 PGREEDDVLD
+543 PGGEDDVRE

-567 TLDSLVRRLR
+567 TLDGLVRRLR
-577 RAREKGISAER
+577 PARDKGISAER
-588 QFAIFNNAQDHLL
+588 QFAIFNSAQDHLL
-601 RAARSHLDGLVLD
+601 RAARAHLDGLVLD

-619 IDSCVDPSARELLS
+619 IDTCVDPSARALLEK
-633 AVCDLYALSL
+633 VCDLYALSL
-643 IEEDKAWFLEH
+643 IEEDKGWFLEH
-654 GRMSAARAK
+654 GRISAARSKAI
-663 TVTAEVNRL
+663 TAEVNRL
-672 CGALRPHARALV
+672 CLELRPHARALV
-684 DAFGI
+684 DAFSI
-689 PESWIGAPIATGA
+689 PEEWIGAPIATGA

-712 HAASLH
+712 HAASLV

>member
-1 VVRLLTG
+1 M
-8 HHPITTLLASNHAT
+8 
-22 FSPSITNRSPSEETV
+22 
-37 STRPSLDD
+37 
-45 VTPATVAA
+45 
-53 VQRTLDGRWHALR
+53 QRTLDGRWHTVR
-66 DEIRGRDDFAE
+66 DEIRDRPDFAE
-77 LRVDPGTDV
+77 LRVDPGLDV
-86 ESHRAAVWEMLA
+86 ESYRAEIWEMLR
-98 RLAKEGHA
+98 RLADDGHA

-119 IGGSVVSFEML
+119 IGASVVSFEML

-154 LGNAEQHQRFLP
+154 LGNAEQHARFLP

-190 VHTTATYEPAA
+190 VHTTATYDAA
-201 GELVIDTPTESARK
+201 TGEFVVDTPTESARK

-225 RMAAVFVQLYS
+225 RMAAVFVQLYTGRPGEE
-236 APAGQEPERHGVH
+236 AQRHGVH

-260 TVLPGVEITDD
+260 AVLPGVEITDD

-278 GVDNGRLAFH
+278 GVDNGRLAFR

-302 TVAEDGTYSSSISS
+302 AVAEDGTYSSSIES

-358 QFAAPGSDAGASGAT
+358 QFAAPGSE
-373 GQGEEIVV
+373 EEITV

-409 EMLHDVQTTR
+409 EMLHDIQTTR
-419 EAGGHIDEKR
+419 EAGGDVDEKR

-441 ALTTWHATSTI
+441 ALTTWHATATI

-505 FGHLDTL
+505 FGNLDTL

-530 SLRQLAERLRAVG
+530 SLRQLAERLRAVA
-543 PGREEDDVLD
+543 PGRDEDDVLD

-567 TLDSLVRRLR
+567 TLDGLVRRLR
-577 RAREKGISAER
+577 PARDKSLSAER

-619 IDSCVDPSARELLS
+619 VEAAVDPSARALLGK
-633 AVCDLYALSL
+633 VCDLYALSV
-643 IEEDKAWFLEH
+643 IEEDKGWFLEH
-654 GRMSAARAK
+654 GRISAARAK

-672 CGALRPHARALV
+672 CQELRPHARALV

-689 PESWIGAPIATGA
+689 PETWIGAPIATGA

>member
-1 VVRLLTG
+1 VN
-8 HHPITTLLASNHAT
+8 HPSDRAT
-22 FSPSITNRSPSEETV
+22 DQYT
-37 STRPSLDD
+37 D
-45 VTPATVAA
+45 ATVAA
-53 VQRTLDGRWHALR
+53 VRRTLDGRWHTLR
-66 DEIRGRDDFAE
+66 DEIRARPDFAD
-77 LRVDPGTDV
+77 LRVHPGTDV
-86 ESHRAAVWEMLA
+86 ETYRAAIWEMLR
-98 RLAKEGHA
+98 RLAEEGHA
-106 VHGFPTAVGGRGD
+106 VHGFPTAVGGRAD

-154 LGNAEQHQRFLP
+154 LGNAEQHARFLP

-190 VHTTATYEPAA
+190 VHTTATYDPAT
-201 GELVIDTPTESARK
+201 GEFVIDTPTESARK

-225 RMAAVFVQLYS
+225 RMAAVFVQLYTHD
-236 APAGQEPERHGVH
+236 ERHGVH
-249 AVLVPLRDDDG
+249 AVLVPLRGDDG
-260 TVLPGVEITDD
+260 EVLPGVEIIDD
-271 GHKEGLN
+271 GHKQGLN
-278 GVDNGRLAFH
+278 GVDNGRLAFR

-302 TVAEDGTYSSSISS
+302 SVAEDGTYSSSIES

-358 QFAAPGSDAGASGAT
+358 QFAAPGGE
-373 GQGEEIVV
+373 EEIVV

-409 EMLHDVQTTR
+409 EMLHDIQTTR
-419 EAGGHIDEKR
+419 EAGGEIDEKR

-441 ALTTWHATSTI
+441 ALTTWHATATI

-466 ENRLGALRAD
+466 ENRLGQLRAD

-505 FGHLDTL
+505 FGNLDTL

-543 PGREEDDVLD
+543 PGRESDDVLD

-567 TLDSLVRRLR
+567 TLDGLVRRLR
-577 RAREKGISAER
+577 PAREKGISPDR

-619 IDSCVDPSARELLS
+619 IDTAVDPSARALLS
-633 AVCDLYALSL
+633 KVCDLFALSL
-643 IEEDKAWFLEH
+643 IEEDKGWFLEH
-654 GRMSAARAK
+654 GRISAARAK

-672 CGALRPHARALV
+672 CQELRPHARALV

-689 PESWIGAPIATGA
+689 PEEWIGAPIATGA
-702 EQRRQDEARA
+702 EDRRQDEARV

>member
-1 VVRLLTG
+1 VTSSS
-8 HHPITTLLASNHAT
+8 TLPTDQYGA
-22 FSPSITNRSPSEETV
+22 
-37 STRPSLDD
+37 
-45 VTPATVAA
+45 ATVAA
-53 VQRTLDGRWHALR
+53 VQRALDGRWHTVR
-66 DEIRGRDDFAE
+66 EEIRGRPDFAE
-77 LRVDPGTDV
+77 LRVHPGTDV
-86 ESHRAAVWEMLA
+86 ESYRATIWDMLR
-98 RLAKEGHA
+98 RLADEGHA

-119 IGGSVVSFEML
+119 IGASVVSFEML

-154 LGNAEQHQRFLP
+154 LGNAEQHARFLP

-190 VHTTATYEPAA
+190 VHTTATYDPDT
-201 GELVIDTPTESARK
+201 GEFVIDTPTESAQK

-236 APAGQEPERHGVH
+236 GGPGEETQRHGVH

-260 TVLPGVEITDD
+260 NVLPGVEITDD

-302 TVAEDGTYSSSISS
+302 TVAEDGTYSSSIES

-358 QFAAPGSDAGASGAT
+358 QFAAPGGE
-373 GQGEEIVV
+373 EEIVV

-409 EMLHDVQTTR
+409 EMLHDIQTTR
-419 EAGGHIDEKR
+419 EAGGEIDEKR

-441 ALTTWHATSTI
+441 ALTTWHATATI

-466 ENRLGALRAD
+466 ENRLGQLRAD

-505 FGHLDTL
+505 FGNLDTL

-567 TLDSLVRRLR
+567 TLDGLVRRLR
-577 RAREKGISAER
+577 PAREKGISVER

-619 IDSCVDPSARELLS
+619 VEAAVDPSARALLS
-633 AVCDLYALSL
+633 KVCDLFALSL
-643 IEEDKAWFLEH
+643 IEEDKGWFLEH
-654 GRMSAARAK
+654 GRISAARAK

-672 CGALRPHARALV
+672 CQELRPHARALV

-689 PESWIGAPIATGA
+689 PEEWIGAPIATGA
-702 EQRRQDEARA
+702 EDRRQEEARA

>member
-1 VVRLLTG
+1 MT
-8 HHPITTLLASNHAT
+8 HPSHRAT
-22 FSPSITNRSPSEETV
+22 HQY
-37 STRPSLDD
+37 DD
-45 VTPATVAA
+45 GTVAA
-53 VQRTLDGRWHALR
+53 VRRALDGRWHTVR
-66 DEIRGRDDFAE
+66 EEIRSRPDFAE
-77 LRVDPGTDV
+77 LRVHPGTDV
-86 ESHRAAVWEMLA
+86 ESYRAAIWEMLA
-98 RLAKEGHA
+98 RLARDGHA

-119 IGGSVVSFEML
+119 IGASVVSFEML

-154 LGNAEQHQRFLP
+154 LGNEEQHARFLP

-190 VHTTATYEPAA
+190 VHTTATYDPDT
-201 GELVIDTPTESARK
+201 GEFVVHTPTESARK

-236 APAGQEPERHGVH
+236 GGPGEETQRHGVH
-249 AVLVPLRDDDG
+249 AVLVPLRGEDG
-260 TVLPGVEITDD
+260 AVLPGVEITDD

-302 TVAEDGTYSSSISS
+302 SVAEDGTYSSSIES

-347 TIAVRYGEARR
+347 TIAVRYGEVRR
-358 QFAAPGSDAGASGAT
+358 QFAAPGVED
-373 GQGEEIVV
+373 EIVV

-419 EAGGHIDEKR
+419 EAGGEVDEKR

-441 ALTTWHATSTI
+441 ALTTWHATATI

-466 ENRLGALRAD
+466 ENRLGQLRAD

-505 FGHLDTL
+505 FGNLDTL

-530 SLRQLAERLRAVG
+530 SLRQLAERLRAVA
-543 PGREEDDVLD
+543 PGRDEDDVLD

-567 TLDSLVRRLR
+567 TLDGLVRRLR
-577 RAREKGISAER
+577 PARDKSLSAER

-619 IDSCVDPSARELLS
+619 VEAAVDPSARALLGK
-633 AVCDLYALSL
+633 VCDLYALSV
-643 IEEDKAWFLEH
+643 IEEDKGWFLEH
-654 GRMSAARAK
+654 GRISAARAK

-672 CGALRPHARALV
+672 CQELRPHARALV

-689 PESWIGAPIATGA
+689 PETWIGAPIATGA

>member
-1 VVRLLTG
+1 V
-8 HHPITTLLASNHAT
+8 S
-22 FSPSITNRSPSEETV
+22 SPSSRQFPDE
-37 STRPSLDD
+37 
-45 VTPATVAA
+45 VTDATVAA
-53 VQRTLDGRWHALR
+53 VQRALDGRWHTVR
-66 DEIRGRDDFAE
+66 EEIRARPDFAE

-86 ESHRAAVWEMLA
+86 ESYRAEVWGMLR
-98 RLAKEGHA
+98 RLADDGHA

-119 IGGSVVSFEML
+119 IGASVVSFEML

-154 LGNAEQHQRFLP
+154 LGNTDQHARYLP

-190 VHTTATYEPAA
+190 VHTTATYDPET
-201 GELVIDTPTESARK
+201 GEFVVDTPTESARK

-225 RMAAVFVQLYS
+225 RVAAVFVQLYS
-236 APAGQEPERHGVH
+236 LGERHGVH

-260 TVLPGVEITDD
+260 EVLPGVEITDD

-278 GVDNGRLAFH
+278 GVDNGRLAFR

-302 TVAEDGTYSSSISS
+302 SVAENGTYSSSIES

-358 QFAAPGSDAGASGAT
+358 QFAAPGSD
-373 GQGEEIVV
+373 EEITV

-409 EMLHDVQTTR
+409 EMLHDIQTTR
-419 EAGGHIDEKR
+419 EAGGDVDEKR

-441 ALTTWHATSTI
+441 ALTTWHATATI

-505 FGHLDTL
+505 FGNLDTL

-543 PGREEDDVLD
+543 PGRDEDDVLD

-567 TLDSLVRRLR
+567 TLDGLVRRLR
-577 RAREKGISAER
+577 PARDKSLSAER

-619 IDSCVDPSARELLS
+619 IDATVDPSAQALLGR
-633 AVCDLYALSL
+633 VCDLYALSL
-643 IEEDKAWFLEH
+643 IEEDKGWFLEH
-654 GRMSAARAK
+654 GRISAARAK

-672 CGALRPHARALV
+672 CQELRPHARALV

>member
-1 VVRLLTG
+1 VSA
-8 HHPITTLLASNHAT
+8 HPPVPT
-22 FSPSITNRSPSEETV
+22 
-37 STRPSLDD
+37 D

-53 VQRTLDGRWHALR
+53 LTRTLDGRWHGLR
-66 DEIRGRDDFAE
+66 EGIRARQGFAE
-77 LRVDPGTDV
+77 LQVAPGTDT
-86 ESHRAAVWEMLA
+86 ETYRAAIWDMLGT
-98 RLAKEGHA
+98 LAADGHA
-106 VHGFPTAVGGRGD
+106 LHGFPVAVGGHGD

-154 LGNAEQHQRFLP
+154 LGNAEQHAEYLP
-166 GVMDLSLPG
+166 KVMDLSLPG
-175 CFAMTET
+175 CFGMTET

-190 VHTTATYEPAA
+190 VHTTATYDPDTE
-201 GELVIDTPTESARK
+201 EFVVDTPTESARK

-225 RMAAVFVQLYS
+225 RMAVVFVQLYS
-236 APAGQEPERHGVH
+236 AGERHGVH
-249 AVLVPLRDDDG
+249 AVLVPLRGDDG
-260 TVLPGVEITDD
+260 EVLPGVEITDD

-278 GVDNGRLAFH
+278 GVDNGRLAFR
-288 GVRVPRENLLDRYG
+288 GVRVPRANLLDRYG
-302 TVAEDGTYSSSISS
+302 SVAADGTYSSSIES

-332 VSVSGSAVGAASLAQ
+332 VSVSGSAVGAASLAL
-347 TIAVRYGEARR
+347 TIATRYGDARR
-358 QFAAPGSDAGASGAT
+358 QFAAPGGDG
-373 GQGEEIVV
+373 EIVV

-388 RKLLPG
+388 RKLLP
-394 LARTYA
+394 AVAKTYA

-409 EMLHDVQTTR
+409 EMLHDIQTTR
-419 EAGGHIDEKR
+419 EAGGDVDEHR

-441 ALTTWHATSTI
+441 ALTTWHATAAI
-452 QACREACGGQGYLS
+452 QAAREACGGQGYLS

-499 SGYADD
+499 SNYADD
-505 FGHLDTL
+505 FGNLDTL

-543 PGREEDDVLD
+543 PGRDEDDVLD

-577 RAREKGISAER
+577 PARDKGISPDRA
-588 QFAIFNNAQDHLL
+588 FAIFNNAQDHLL

-614 AFVRG
+614 AFVRAL
-619 IDSCVDPSARELLS
+619 DTAVDPSARALLGQ
-633 AVCDLYALSL
+633 VCDLYALSL
-643 IEEDKAWFLEH
+643 IEEDKGWFLEH
-654 GRMSAARAK
+654 GRITAARSKAI
-663 TVTAEVNRL
+663 TAEVNRL
-672 CGALRPHARALV
+672 CQALRPHARALV
-684 DAFGI
+684 DGFGI
-689 PESWIGAPIATGA
+689 PEGWIGAPIAIGD

-712 HAASLH
+712 HAASLS

>member
-1 VVRLLTG
+1 M
-8 HHPITTLLASNHAT
+8 
-22 FSPSITNRSPSEETV
+22 
-37 STRPSLDD
+37 
-45 VTPATVAA
+45 AA
-53 VQRTLDGRWHALR
+53 VQKTLDGRWHALR
-66 DEIRGRDDFAE
+66 DEVRARDDFAH

-86 ESHRAAVWEMLA
+86 ESYRATIWEMLA
-98 RLAKEGHA
+98 RLAAEGHA

-130 AFADLS
+130 AYADLS

-154 LGNAEQHQRFLP
+154 LGNAEQHARWLP
-166 GVMDLSLPG
+166 GVMDLSVPG

-190 VHTTATYEPAA
+190 VHTTATYDADT
-201 GELVIDTPTESARK
+201 GEFVIDTPTESAKK

-236 APAGQEPERHGVH
+236 RDERHGVH
-249 AVLVPLRDDDG
+249 AVLVPLRGDDG
-260 TVLPGVEITDD
+260 EVLPGVEITDD

-302 TVAEDGTYSSSISS
+302 TVAEDGTYSSSIES

-332 VSVSGSAVGAASLAQ
+332 VSVSGSAVGAAALAQ

-358 QFAAPGSDAGASGAT
+358 QFAAPGSD
-373 GQGEEIVV
+373 EEITV

-400 LRFAQNELV
+400 MRFAQNELV

-419 EAGGHIDEKR
+419 EAGGDVDEKR
-429 QRELESRAAGTK
+429 QRELESRTAGTK
-441 ALTTWHATSTI
+441 ALSTWHATATI

-466 ENRLGALRAD
+466 ENRLGQLRAD

-530 SLRQLAERLRAVG
+530 SLRQLAERLRAVA
-543 PGREEDDVLD
+543 PGRDEEDVRD

-567 TLDSLVRRLR
+567 TLDGLVRRLR
-577 RAREKGISAER
+577 PARDKGISPER
-588 QFAIFNNAQDHLL
+588 QFEIFNGAQDHLL

-619 IDSCVDPSARELLS
+619 IDACVDPSARALLGK
-633 AVCDLYALSL
+633 VCDLYALSL
-643 IEEDKAWFLEH
+643 IEEDKGWFLEH
-654 GRMSAARAK
+654 GRISAARSKAI
-663 TVTAEVNRL
+663 TAEVNRL
-672 CGALRPHARALV
+672 CLELRPHARALV

-712 HAASLH
+712 HATALA

>member
-1 VVRLLTG
+1 
-8 HHPITTLLASNHAT
+8 
-22 FSPSITNRSPSEETV
+22 
-37 STRPSLDD
+37 
-45 VTPATVAA
+45 
-53 VQRTLDGRWHALR
+53 
-66 DEIRGRDDFAE
+66 
-77 LRVDPGTDV
+77 
-86 ESHRAAVWEMLA
+86 M
-98 RLAKEGHA
+98 
-106 VHGFPTAVGGRGD
+106 
-119 IGGSVVSFEML
+119 
-130 AFADLS
+130 
-136 LQVKSGVQWG
+136 
-146 LFGGAIQA
+146 
-154 LGNAEQHQRFLP
+154 
-166 GVMDLSLPG
+166 
-175 CFAMTET
+175 
-182 GHGSDVQS
+182 
-190 VHTTATYEPAA
+190 
-201 GELVIDTPTESARK
+201 
-215 DYIGN
+215 
-220 AARDG
+220 
-225 RMAAVFVQLYS
+225 
-236 APAGQEPERHGVH
+236 H

-260 TVLPGVEITDD
+260 EVLPGVEITDD

-278 GVDNGRLAFH
+278 GVDNGRLAFR

-302 TVAEDGTYSSSISS
+302 AVAEDGTYSSSIES

-358 QFAAPGSDAGASGAT
+358 QFAAPGSD
-373 GQGEEIVV
+373 EEITV

-409 EMLHDVQTTR
+409 EMLHDIQTTR
-419 EAGGHIDEKR
+419 EAGGDVDEKR

-441 ALTTWHATSTI
+441 ALTTWHATATI

-505 FGHLDTL
+505 FGNLDTL

-530 SLRQLAERLRAVG
+530 SLRQLAERLRAVA
-543 PGREEDDVLD
+543 PGRDEDDVLD

-567 TLDSLVRRLR
+567 TLDGLVRRLR
-577 RAREKGISAER
+577 PARDKSLSAER

-619 IDSCVDPSARELLS
+619 VEAAVDPSARALLGK
-633 AVCDLYALSL
+633 VCDLYALSV
-643 IEEDKAWFLEH
+643 IEEDKGWFLEH
-654 GRMSAARAK
+654 GRISAARAK

-672 CGALRPHARALV
+672 CQELRPHARALV

-689 PESWIGAPIATGA
+689 PETWIGAPIATGA

>member
-1 VVRLLTG
+1 VATPTRSTG
-8 HHPITTLLASNHAT
+8 RSASRT
-22 FSPSITNRSPSEETV
+22 PE
-37 STRPSLDD
+37 
-45 VTPATVAA
+45 VTPATVVA
-53 VQRTLDGRWHALR
+53 VRRALDGRWAGIR
-66 DEIRGRDDFAE
+66 DEIRAREDFAE
-77 LRVDPGTDV
+77 LRVDPGTDT
-86 ESHRAAVWEMLA
+86 ETYRAAVWEMLG
-98 RLAKEGHA
+98 RLAADGHA

-130 AFADLS
+130 AFGDLS

-146 LFGGAIQA
+146 LFGGAVQA
-154 LGNAEQHQRFLP
+154 LGNPEQHRRWLP

-190 VHTTATYEPAA
+190 VHTTATYDPAT
-201 GELVIDTPTESARK
+201 EEFVVDTPTEAARK

-225 RMAAVFVQLYS
+225 RMAAVFVQLYTGRPGEES
-236 APAGQEPERHGVH
+236 QRHGVH

-260 TVLPGVEITDD
+260 AVLPGVEITDD

-302 TVAEDGTYSSSISS
+302 AVAEDGTYSSSIES

-358 QFAAPGSDAGASGAT
+358 QFAAPGSE
-373 GQGEEIVV
+373 EEITV

-409 EMLHDVQTTR
+409 EMLHDIQTTR
-419 EAGGHIDEKR
+419 EAGGDVDEKR

-441 ALTTWHATSTI
+441 ALTTWHATATI

-505 FGHLDTL
+505 FGNLDTL

-530 SLRQLAERLRAVG
+530 SLRQLAERLRAVA
-543 PGREEDDVLD
+543 PGRDEDDVLD

-567 TLDSLVRRLR
+567 TLDGLVRRLR
-577 RAREKGISAER
+577 PARDKSLSAER

-619 IDSCVDPSARELLS
+619 VEAAVDPSARALLGK
-633 AVCDLYALSL
+633 VCDLYALSV
-643 IEEDKAWFLEH
+643 IEEDKGWFLEH
-654 GRMSAARAK
+654 GRISAARAK

-672 CGALRPHARALV
+672 CQELRPHARALV

-689 PESWIGAPIATGA
+689 PETWIGAPIATGA

>member
-1 VVRLLTG
+1 MSSR
-8 HHPITTLLASNHAT
+8 
-22 FSPSITNRSPSEETV
+22 PSI
-37 STRPSLDD
+37 DD

-53 VQRTLDGRWHALR
+53 VRRTLDGRWHTLR
-66 DEIRGRDDFAE
+66 DEIRSREDFAE
-77 LRVDPGTDV
+77 LRVDPATGV
-86 ESHRAAVWEMLA
+86 EAYRAAVWDMLG
-98 RLAKEGHA
+98 RLAADGHA

-154 LGNAEQHQRFLP
+154 LGNPEQHARWLP
-166 GVMDLSLPG
+166 AVMDLTLPG

-190 VHTTATYEPAA
+190 VHTTATYDPDTREF
-201 GELVIDTPTESARK
+201 VVDTPTESARK

-236 APAGQEPERHGVH
+236 KGERHGVH

-260 TVLPGVEITDD
+260 NVLPGVEITDD

-288 GVRVPRENLLDRYG
+288 GVRVPRENLLDRHG
-302 TVAEDGTYSSSISS
+302 SVAEDGTYSSSIES

-358 QFAAPGSDAGASGAT
+358 QFAAPGGD
-373 GQGEEIVV
+373 EEITV

-409 EMLHDVQTTR
+409 EMLHDIQTTR
-419 EAGGHIDEKR
+419 EAGGDVDEKR

-441 ALTTWHATSTI
+441 ALTTWHATATI

-466 ENRLGALRAD
+466 ENRLGQLRAD

-505 FGHLDTL
+505 FGNLDTL

-543 PGREEDDVLD
+543 PGGEDDVRE

-567 TLDSLVRRLR
+567 TLDGLVRRLR
-577 RAREKGISAER
+577 PARDKGISAER
-588 QFAIFNNAQDHLL
+588 QFAIFNSAQDHLL
-601 RAARSHLDGLVLD
+601 RAARAHLDGLVLD

-619 IDSCVDPSARELLS
+619 IDTCVDPSARALLEK
-633 AVCDLYALSL
+633 VCDLYALSL
-643 IEEDKAWFLEH
+643 IEEDKGWFLEH
-654 GRMSAARAK
+654 GRISAARSKAI
-663 TVTAEVNRL
+663 TAEVNRL
-672 CGALRPHARALV
+672 CLELRPHARALV

-689 PESWIGAPIATGA
+689 PEEWIGAPIATGA

-712 HAASLH
+712 HAASLV

>member
-1 VVRLLTG
+1 MAAPLSV
-8 HHPITTLLASNHAT
+8 PP
-22 FSPSITNRSPSEETV
+22 SPSDVSPVAVDAVRRS
-37 STRPSLDD
+37 
-45 VTPATVAA
+45 
-53 VQRTLDGRWHALR
+53 LDGRWSWLR
-66 DEIRGRDDFAE
+66 DEIRAREDFGE
-77 LRVDPGTDV
+77 LHVEPGTDS
-86 ESHRAAVWEMLA
+86 ETHRQRVWEMLGQ
-98 RLAKEGHA
+98 LAADGHA

-154 LGNAEQHQRFLP
+154 LGSPEQQARYLP
-166 GVMDLSLPG
+166 SVMDLSLPG
-175 CFAMTET
+175 CFGMTET

-190 VHTTATYEPAA
+190 VHTTATYDPATQ
-201 GELVIDTPTESARK
+201 EFVVDTPTESAKK

-225 RMAAVFVQLYS
+225 RMAAVFVQLWS
-236 APAGQEPERHGVH
+236 APAGEAPVRHGVH

-260 TVLPGVEITDD
+260 NVLPGVEITDD

-288 GVRVPRENLLDRYG
+288 GVRVPRENLLERYG
-302 TVAEDGTYSSSISS
+302 TVTADGSYSSSIES

-332 VSVSGSAVGAASLAQ
+332 ISVSGSAVGAAQLAL
-347 TIAVRYGEARR
+347 TIALRYAEARR
-358 QFAAPGSDAGASGAT
+358 QFAAPGGDG
-373 GQGEEIVV
+373 EIVI

-388 RKLLPG
+388 RKLLPL

-409 EMLHDVQTTR
+409 EMLHDIQTER
-419 EAGGHIDEKR
+419 EAGGSVDEKR
-429 QRELESRAAGTK
+429 QRELESRAAGIK
-441 ALTTWHATSTI
+441 ALSTWNATEVI
-452 QACREACGGQGYLS
+452 QVCREACGGQGYLS
-466 ENRLGALRAD
+466 ENRLGTLRAD

-505 FGHLDTL
+505 FGNLDTL
-512 GTVRFVAD
+512 GTIRFVAD

-530 SLRQLAERLRAVG
+530 SLHQLAERLRGAATG
-543 PGREEDDVLD
+543 GDDEEVLD
-553 RSWQVK
+553 ASWQIK

-567 TLDSLVRRLR
+567 TLDGLVRRLR
-577 RAREKGISAER
+577 PARGKGVTPDRA
-588 QFAIFNNAQDHLL
+588 FAIFNRAQDHLL
-601 RAARSHLDGLVLD
+601 HSARAHLDGLVLD
-614 AFVRG
+614 AFNRA
-619 IDSCVDPSARELLS
+619 CEAQTDPTAQRLMRS
-633 AVCDLYALSL
+633 VCDLYALSV
-643 IEEDKAWFLEH
+643 IEQDKGWFLEH
-654 GRMSAARAK
+654 GRISAARSKA
-663 TVTAEVNRL
+663 VTSEINKL
-672 CGALRPHARALV
+672 CHTLRPHARTLI

-689 PESWIGAPIATGA
+689 PESWIDAPIATGA
-702 EQRRQDEARA
+702 ETRRQDEAIA
-712 HAASLH
+712 HATSLR

>member
-1 VVRLLTG
+1 MNTPTPAVTDQYD
-8 HHPITTLLASNHAT
+8 TT
-22 FSPSITNRSPSEETV
+22 
-37 STRPSLDD
+37 D
-45 VTPATVAA
+45 ATVAA
-53 VQRTLDGRWHALR
+53 LQRTLDGRWHALR
-66 DEIRGRDDFAE
+66 DEVRGRDDVAQ
-77 LRVDPGTDV
+77 LHVDPATDV
-86 ESHRAAVWEMLA
+86 ESYRAAVWQMLA
-98 RLAKEGHA
+98 RLAAEGHA

-130 AFADLS
+130 AYADLS

-154 LGNAEQHQRFLP
+154 LGNAEQHARYLP
-166 GVMDLSLPG
+166 GVMDLTLPG

-190 VHTTATYEPAA
+190 VHTTATYDAET
-201 GELVIDTPTESARK
+201 GEFVVDTPTESAKK

-236 APAGQEPERHGVH
+236 LGERHGVH
-249 AVLVPLRDDDG
+249 AVLVPLRGDDG
-260 TVLPGVEITDD
+260 AVLPGVEIVDD

-302 TVAEDGTYSSSISS
+302 TVAPDGTYSSSIES

-358 QFAAPGSDAGASGAT
+358 QFAAPGGD
-373 GQGEEIVV
+373 EEITV

-409 EMLHDVQTTR
+409 EMLHDIQTTR
-419 EAGGHIDEKR
+419 EAGGDVDEKR

-441 ALTTWHATSTI
+441 ALTTWHATATI

-466 ENRLGALRAD
+466 ENRLGQLRAD

-530 SLRQLAERLRAVG
+530 SLRQLAERLRAVA
-543 PGREEDDVLD
+543 PGRDSDDVRD

-567 TLDSLVRRLR
+567 TLDGLVRRLR
-577 RAREKGISAER
+577 PARENGISPER
-588 QFAIFNNAQDHLL
+588 QFAIFNGAQDHLL
-601 RAARSHLDGLVLD
+601 RAARAHLDGLVLD

-619 IDSCVDPSARELLS
+619 IDACADPSARALLGT
-633 AVCDLYALSL
+633 VCDLYALSL
-643 IEEDKAWFLEH
+643 IEEDKGWFLEH
-654 GRMSAARAK
+654 GRISATRSKA
-663 TVTAEVNRL
+663 VTAEVNRL
-672 CGALRPHARALV
+672 CGELRPHARALV

-689 PESWIGAPIATGA
+689 PEAWIGAPIATGA

-712 HAASLH
+712 HAASVA

>member
-1 VVRLLTG
+1 MAAPLSVPPSTSDVSASVV
-8 HHPITTLLASNHAT
+8 
-22 FSPSITNRSPSEETV
+22 
-37 STRPSLDD
+37 D
-45 VTPATVAA
+45 A
-53 VQRTLDGRWHALR
+53 VRHSLDGRWSWLR
-66 DEIRGRDDFAE
+66 DEIRGREDFGD
-77 LRVDPGTDV
+77 LRVEPGIDAET
-86 ESHRAAVWEMLA
+86 HRQRVWEMLGQ
-98 RLAKEGHA
+98 LAADGHA

-154 LGNAEQHQRFLP
+154 LGSPEQQARYLP
-166 GVMDLSLPG
+166 KVMDLSLPG
-175 CFAMTET
+175 CFGMTET

-190 VHTTATYEPAA
+190 VHTTATYDPAT
-201 GELVIDTPTESARK
+201 GEFVIDTPTESAKK

-225 RMAAVFVQLYS
+225 RMAAVFVQLWS
-236 APAGQEPERHGVH
+236 APAGEVPARHGVH

-302 TVAEDGTYSSSISS
+302 SVAADGTYSSSIES

-332 VSVSGSAVGAASLAQ
+332 ISVSGSAVGAAQLAL
-347 TIAVRYGEARR
+347 TIALRYAEARR
-358 QFAAPGSDAGASGAT
+358 QFAAPGGDG
-373 GQGEEIVV
+373 EIVV

-388 RKLLPG
+388 RKLLPL

-409 EMLHDVQTTR
+409 EMLHDIQTER
-419 EAGGHIDEKR
+419 EAGGSVDENR
-429 QRELESRAAGTK
+429 QRELESRAAGIK
-441 ALTTWHATSTI
+441 ALSTWNATEVI
-452 QACREACGGQGYLS
+452 QVCREACGGQGYLS
-466 ENRLGALRAD
+466 ENRLGTLRAD

-505 FGHLDTL
+505 FGNLDTL
-512 GTVRFVAD
+512 GTIRFVAD

-530 SLRQLAERLRAVG
+530 SLHQLAERLRGAAAG
-543 PGREEDDVLD
+543 DDEELLD
-553 RSWQVK
+553 ASWQIK
-559 LLDDREEH
+559 LLDDREQH
-567 TLDSLVRRLR
+567 TLDGLVRRLR
-577 RAREKGISAER
+577 PARGKGVSPDKA
-588 QFAIFNNAQDHLL
+588 FAIFNRAQDHLL
-601 RAARSHLDGLVLD
+601 HSARAHLDGLVLD
-614 AFVRG
+614 AFNRA
-619 IDSCVDPSARELLS
+619 CEAQTDPTARQLMRS
-633 AVCDLYALSL
+633 VCDLYALSVV
-643 IEEDKAWFLEH
+643 EQDKGWFLEH
-654 GRMSAARAK
+654 GRISAARSKA
-663 TVTAEVNRL
+663 VTSEINKL
-672 CGALRPHARALV
+672 CHTLRPHARTLI

-702 EQRRQDEARA
+702 ETRRQDEAIA
-712 HAASLH
+712 HAASLQG

>member
-1 VVRLLTG
+1 V
-8 HHPITTLLASNHAT
+8 S
-22 FSPSITNRSPSEETV
+22 SPSSRL
-37 STRPSLDD
+37 STDD
-45 VTPATVAA
+45 VTDATVAA
-53 VQRTLDGRWHALR
+53 VRRTLDGRWHTLR
-66 DEIRGRDDFAE
+66 EEIRARPDFAE
-77 LRVDPGTDV
+77 LRVHPGTDV
-86 ESHRAAVWEMLA
+86 ETYRAAVGEMLQ
-98 RLAKEGHA
+98 RLADEGHA

-154 LGNAEQHQRFLP
+154 LGNTEQHARFLP

-190 VHTTATYEPAA
+190 VHTTATYDPGT
-201 GELVIDTPTESARK
+201 GEFVIDTPTASARK

-236 APAGQEPERHGVH
+236 GGERHGVH
-249 AVLVPLRDDDG
+249 AVLVPLRGDDG
-260 TVLPGVEITDD
+260 EVLPGVEITDD

-288 GVRVPRENLLDRYG
+288 GVRVPRENLLDRHG
-302 TVAEDGTYSSSISS
+302 SVAEDGTYSSSIES

-358 QFAAPGSDAGASGAT
+358 QFAAPGGD
-373 GQGEEIVV
+373 EEIVV

-388 RKLLPG
+388 RKLLPR

-419 EAGGHIDEKR
+419 EAGGEVDEKR
-429 QRELESRAAGTK
+429 QRQLESRAAGTK
-441 ALTTWHATSTI
+441 ALTTWHATDTI

-466 ENRLGALRAD
+466 ENRLGQLRAD

-505 FGHLDTL
+505 FGNLDTL

-543 PGREEDDVLD
+543 PGRESDDVLD

-559 LLDDREEH
+559 LLDDREQH
-567 TLDSLVRRLR
+567 TLDGLVRRLR
-577 RAREKGISAER
+577 PAREKGIPVER

-619 IDSCVDPSARELLS
+619 IDSAVDPTARALL
-633 AVCDLYALSL
+633 AKVCDLYALSL
-643 IEEDKAWFLEH
+643 IEEDKGWFLEH
-654 GRMSAARAK
+654 GRISATRAK

-672 CGALRPHARALV
+672 CQELRPHARALV
-684 DAFGI
+684 DGFGI
-689 PESWIGAPIATGA
+689 PEGWIGAPIATGD
-702 EQRRQDEARA
+702 EDRRQEEARA
-712 HAASLH
+712 HAAALR

>member
-1 VVRLLTG
+1 VT
-8 HHPITTLLASNHAT
+8 ASTH
-22 FSPSITNRSPSEETV
+22 
-37 STRPSLDD
+37 LDPES
-45 VTPATVAA
+45 VTPAA
-53 VQRTLDGRWHALR
+53 VDAVRRALDGRWSDVR
-66 DEIRGRDDFAE
+66 EEIRARDDFAT

-86 ESHRAAVWEMLA
+86 EAYRERVWEMLGQ
-98 RLAKEGHA
+98 LAADGHA
-106 VHGFPTAVGGRGD
+106 LHGFPTSVGGLGD

-154 LGNAEQHQRFLP
+154 LGNAEQHARWLP

-175 CFAMTET
+175 CFGMTET

-190 VHTTATYEPAA
+190 VHTTATYDAAA
-201 GELVIDTPTESARK
+201 GELVVDTPTESARK

-225 RMAAVFVQLYS
+225 RMAVVFVQLWT
-236 APAGQEPERHGVH
+236 APEGQEPERHGVH
-249 AVLVPLRDDDG
+249 AVLVPLRDEDG

-302 TVAEDGTYSSSISS
+302 TVTADGTYSSSIES

-332 VSVSGSAVGAASLAQ
+332 ISVSGSAVGAAMLAL
-347 TIAVRYGEARR
+347 TIAIRYGEARR
-358 QFAAPGSDAGASGAT
+358 QFAAPGGD
-373 GQGEEIVV
+373 GEITI

-388 RKLLPG
+388 RKLLPL

-409 EMLHDVQTTR
+409 EMLHDIQTTR
-419 EAGGHIDEKR
+419 EAGGDVDEKR
-429 QRELESRAAGTK
+429 QRELESRAAGIK
-441 ALTTWHATSTI
+441 ALSTWNATEVV
-452 QACREACGGQGYLS
+452 QVCREACGGQGYLS

-505 FGHLDTL
+505 FGNLDTL
-512 GTVRFVAD
+512 GTIRFVAD
-520 QVLDTVAERT
+520 QVLDSVAERT
-530 SLRQLAERLRAVG
+530 SLHALAERLRGAAAG
-543 PGREEDDVLD
+543 GDDDAVLD
-553 RSWQVK
+553 ASWQIK

-577 RAREKGISAER
+577 PARGKGVGADRAFE
-588 QFAIFNNAQDHLL
+588 IFNNAQDHLL

-614 AFVRG
+614 AFNRACEAQPDATAKG
-619 IDSCVDPSARELLS
+619 LMRQ
-633 AVCDLYALSL
+633 VCDLYALSV
-643 IEEDKAWFLEH
+643 IESDKGWFLEH
-654 GRMSAARAK
+654 GRMSATRSKA
-663 TVTAEVNRL
+663 VTAEVNRL
-672 CGALRPHARALV
+672 CQGLRPHARALI

-689 PESWIGAPIATGA
+689 PEPWIGAPIATGA
-702 EQRRQDEARA
+702 EQRRQDEAAGHAGADAGA
-712 HAASLH
+712 HRV

>member
-1 VVRLLTG
+1 M
-8 HHPITTLLASNHAT
+8 
-22 FSPSITNRSPSEETV
+22 
-37 STRPSLDD
+37 
-45 VTPATVAA
+45 
-53 VQRTLDGRWHALR
+53 R
-66 DEIRGRDDFAE
+66 DEIRARPDFAD
-77 LRVDPGTDV
+77 LRVHPGTDV
-86 ESHRAAVWEMLA
+86 ETYRATIWEMLR
-98 RLAKEGHA
+98 RLADEGHA

-154 LGNAEQHQRFLP
+154 LGNAEQHARFLP

-190 VHTTATYEPAA
+190 VHTTATYDPDTQEF
-201 GELVIDTPTESARK
+201 VVDTPTESARK

-236 APAGQEPERHGVH
+236 GPRDEQPERHGVH
-249 AVLVPLRDDDG
+249 AVLVPLRDEDG
-260 TVLPGVEITDD
+260 TVLPGIEITDD

-302 TVAEDGTYSSSISS
+302 AVAPDGTYSSSIES

-358 QFAAPGSDAGASGAT
+358 QFAAPGSD
-373 GQGEEIVV
+373 EEITV

-400 LRFAQNELV
+400 LRLAQNELV
-409 EMLHDVQTTR
+409 EMLHDIQTTR
-419 EAGGHIDEKR
+419 EAGGTVDEKR
-429 QRELESRAAGTK
+429 QRELESRAAGIK
-441 ALTTWHATSTI
+441 ALTTWHATATI

-466 ENRLGALRAD
+466 ENRLGQLRAD

-505 FGHLDTL
+505 FGNLDTL

-543 PGREEDDVLD
+543 PGRDEDDVLD

-567 TLDSLVRRLR
+567 TLDGLVRRLR
-577 RAREKGISAER
+577 PAREKGISPDR

-601 RAARSHLDGLVLD
+601 RAARAHLDGLVLD

-619 IDSCVDPSARELLS
+619 IDSTVDPSARALLGK
-633 AVCDLYALSL
+633 VCDLYALSV
-643 IEEDKAWFLEH
+643 IEEDKGWFLEH
-654 GRMSAARAK
+654 GRISAARAK

-672 CGALRPHARALV
+672 CRELRPHARALV

-702 EQRRQDEARA
+702 EHRRQDEARA

>member
-1 VVRLLTG
+1 MN
-8 HHPITTLLASNHAT
+8 HPSHRAT
-22 FSPSITNRSPSEETV
+22 DQYGE
-37 STRPSLDD
+37 
-45 VTPATVAA
+45 ATVAA
-53 VQRTLDGRWHALR
+53 VQRALDGRWHTVR
-66 DEIRGRDDFAE
+66 EEIRGRPDFAE
-77 LRVDPGTDV
+77 LRVHPGTDV
-86 ESHRAAVWEMLA
+86 ESYRAAVWEMLA
-98 RLAKEGHA
+98 RLARDGHA

-119 IGGSVVSFEML
+119 IGASVVSFEML

-154 LGNAEQHQRFLP
+154 LGNEEQHARFLP
-166 GVMDLSLPG
+166 GVMDLSIPG

-190 VHTTATYEPAA
+190 VHTTATYDPDT
-201 GELVIDTPTESARK
+201 GEFVVDTPTESARK

-236 APAGQEPERHGVH
+236 AGPGEETQRHGVH
-249 AVLVPLRDDDG
+249 AVLVPLRGDDG
-260 TVLPGVEITDD
+260 AVLPGVEITDD

-302 TVAEDGTYSSSISS
+302 SVAEDGTYSSSIAS

-358 QFAAPGSDAGASGAT
+358 QFAAPG
-373 GQGEEIVV
+373 GEDEIVV

-419 EAGGHIDEKR
+419 EAGGEIDEKR

-441 ALTTWHATSTI
+441 ALTTWHATATI

-466 ENRLGALRAD
+466 ENRLGQLRAD

-505 FGHLDTL
+505 FGNLDTL

-543 PGREEDDVLD
+543 PGRDEDDVLD

-559 LLDDREEH
+559 LLDDREQH
-567 TLDSLVRRLR
+567 TLDGLVRRLR
-577 RAREKGISAER
+577 PAREKGISPDR

-619 IDSCVDPSARELLS
+619 IDATVDPSARALLGK
-633 AVCDLYALSL
+633 VCDLFALSL
-643 IEEDKAWFLEH
+643 IEEDKGWFLEH
-654 GRMSAARAK
+654 GRISAARAK

-672 CGALRPHARALV
+672 CQELRPHARALV

-689 PESWIGAPIATGA
+689 PEEWIGAPIATGA
-702 EQRRQDEARA
+702 EDRRQEEARA
-712 HAASLH
+712 HAASLR

>member
-1 VVRLLTG
+1 MT
-8 HHPITTLLASNHAT
+8 AST
-22 FSPSITNRSPSEETV
+22 P
-37 STRPSLDD
+37 LDPGS
-45 VTPATVAA
+45 VTPAAVVAVRQA
-53 VQRTLDGRWHALR
+53 LDGRWSAVR
-66 DEIRGRDDFAE
+66 EEIRARDDFAS
-77 LRVDPGTDV
+77 LRVAPGADPETYRD
-86 ESHRAAVWEMLA
+86 RVWEMLGQ
-98 RLAKEGHA
+98 LAADGHA
-106 VHGFPTAVGGRGD
+106 LHGFPTSVGGHGD

-154 LGNAEQHQRFLP
+154 LGNAEQHARYLP
-166 GVMDLSLPG
+166 SVMDLSLPG
-175 CFAMTET
+175 CFGMTET

-190 VHTTATYEPAA
+190 VHTTATYDPAT
-201 GELVIDTPTESARK
+201 GEFVIDTPTESARK

-225 RMAAVFVQLYS
+225 RMAALFVQLWT
-236 APAGQEPERHGVH
+236 APAGQEPQRYGVH
-249 AVLVPLRDDDG
+249 ALLVPLRDDDG

-288 GVRVPRENLLDRYG
+288 GVRVPRANLLDRYG
-302 TVAEDGTYSSSISS
+302 TVAADGTYSSSIES

-332 VSVSGSAVGAASLAQ
+332 ISVSGSAVGAAMLAL
-347 TIAVRYGEARR
+347 TIAIRYGEVRR
-358 QFAAPGSDAGASGAT
+358 QFSAPGGD
-373 GQGEEIVV
+373 GEIAV

-388 RKLLPG
+388 RKLLPL

-409 EMLHDVQTTR
+409 EMLHDIQTTR
-419 EAGGHIDEKR
+419 EAGGDVDEKR
-429 QRELESRAAGTK
+429 QRELESRAAGIK
-441 ALTTWHATSTI
+441 ALSTWNATEVI
-452 QACREACGGQGYLS
+452 QVCREACGGQGYLS
-466 ENRLGALRAD
+466 ENRLGALRTD

-505 FGHLDTL
+505 FGNLDTL
-512 GTVRFVAD
+512 GTIRFVAD
-520 QVLDTVAERT
+520 QVLDSVAERT
-530 SLRQLAERLRAVG
+530 SLHSLAERLRGAAG
-543 PGREEDDVLD
+543 GDDDEVLD
-553 RSWQVK
+553 SSWQIK

-577 RAREKGISAER
+577 PARGKGVSAER
-588 QFAIFNNAQDHLL
+588 AFEIFNSTQDHLL

-614 AFVRG
+614 AFNRACEG
-619 IDSCVDPSARELLS
+619 QQDPAARSLMRQ
-633 AVCDLYALSL
+633 VCDLYALSV
-643 IEEDKAWFLEH
+643 IETDKGWFLEH
-654 GRMSAARAK
+654 GRISASRAK
-663 TVTAEVNRL
+663 AVTAEVNRL
-672 CGALRPHARALV
+672 CQSLRQHARALI
-684 DAFGI
+684 DSFGI
-689 PESWIGAPIATGA
+689 PEEWIGAPIAVGEEA
-702 EQRRQDEARA
+702 RRQDEAIA
-712 HAASLH
+712 HAGSGAHTA

>member
-1 VVRLLTG
+1 
-8 HHPITTLLASNHAT
+8 
-22 FSPSITNRSPSEETV
+22 V
-37 STRPSLDD
+37 STRSSTGDV
-45 VTPATVAA
+45 VTPSTVAA
-53 VQRTLDGRWHALR
+53 VQKTLDGRWHALR
-66 DEIRGRDDFAE
+66 DEVRARDDFAH

-86 ESHRAAVWEMLA
+86 ETYRAAIWEMLA
-98 RLAKEGHA
+98 RLAAEGHA
-106 VHGFPTAVGGRGD
+106 LHGFPTTVGGRGD

-130 AFADLS
+130 AYADLS

-154 LGNAEQHQRFLP
+154 LGNADQHRRFLP
-166 GVMDLSLPG
+166 GVMDLTLPG

-190 VHTTATYEPAA
+190 VHTTATYDADT
-201 GELVIDTPTESARK
+201 GEFVVDTPTESARK

-236 APAGQEPERHGVH
+236 RGERHGVH
-249 AVLVPLRDDDG
+249 AVLVPLRSEDG
-260 TVLPGVEITDD
+260 EVLPGVEIVDD

-278 GVDNGRLAFH
+278 GVDNGRLAFR

-302 TVAEDGTYSSSISS
+302 TVAEDGTYSSSIES

-358 QFAAPGSDAGASGAT
+358 QFAAPGSD
-373 GQGEEIVV
+373 EEITV

-400 LRFAQNELV
+400 MRFAQNELV

-419 EAGGHIDEKR
+419 EAGGDVDEKR

-441 ALTTWHATSTI
+441 ALSTWHATATI

-543 PGREEDDVLD
+543 PSGEDDVRE

-567 TLDSLVRRLR
+567 TLDGLVRRLR
-577 RAREKGISAER
+577 PAREKGLSPER
-588 QFAIFNNAQDHLL
+588 QFAIFNGAQDHLL

-619 IDSCVDPSARELLS
+619 IDACVDESARALLGT
-633 AVCDLYALSL
+633 VCDLYALSL
-643 IEEDKAWFLEH
+643 IEEDKGWFLEH
-654 GRMSAARAK
+654 GRISAARSKAI
-663 TVTAEVNRL
+663 TAEVNRL
-672 CGALRPHARALV
+672 CLELRPHARALV

-712 HAASLH
+712 HATSLR